1 MRVRAEKRERPF
13 IKKGTFVVESELNE
27 DSEITRSDFYA
38 QNGWFQSQTY
48 S

>member
-1 MRVRAEKRERPF
+1 MKNASALLQ
-13 IKKGTFVVESELNE
+13 KKGTFVIESELNE
-27 DSEITRSDFYA
+27 DSDIRRSDFYA